1 MPILKHKEITEMSV
15 GQTYILPYNSS
26 SEVHNMRQAVSYAAE
41 KTGFR
46 IVVSK
51 DRTKKMVKVSRVK

>member
-1 MPILKHKEITEMSV
+1 MPILRQKEIAAMEV
-15 GQTYILPYNSS
+15 GQTYILPYATSV
-26 SEVHNMRQAVSYAAE
+26 EVHNMRQAVSYAAE